1 MVEAKLNP
9 IAHAD
14 ALPIVS
20 NLAESPDLLRAM
32 FLPTPAETAAIVT

>member
-14 ALPIVS
+14 ALPIVNS
-20 NLAESPDLLRAM
+20 LAASSDTLGLM
-32 FLPTPAETAAIVT
+32 FLPTPPEAVATVT